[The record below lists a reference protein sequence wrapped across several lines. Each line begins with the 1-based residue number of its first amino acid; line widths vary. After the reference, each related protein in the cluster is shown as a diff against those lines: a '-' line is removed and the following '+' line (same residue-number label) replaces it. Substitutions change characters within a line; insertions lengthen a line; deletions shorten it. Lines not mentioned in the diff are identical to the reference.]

1 MRKRSKARAL
11 ALQFLYQIDICNDE
25 KPLKDLGEFIASS
38 TSDIDVGNYA
48 RELIEHY
55 SAQSAILDR
64 LINNVAKN
72 WELSRMA
79 IIDRNILRLATYEL
93 IFDDSIPPAV
103 AINEAIELA
112 KLFSTSNSGA
122 FVNGILDEIKI
133 NKNKLK
139 ELANDIQKLPAKTPE
154 RAG

>member
-11 ALQFLYQIDICNDE
+11 ALQFLYQIDICNDDE
-25 KPLKDLGEFIASS
+25 PLKYLGEFIASS

-55 SAQSAILDR
+55 SAKSSILDR

-93 IFDDSIPPAV
+93 VFDDSIPPAV

-133 NKNKLK
+133 KKNKLR